1 MTFCGWNG
9 AKYVGGGQCKFF
21 PRKNRAKNFLYTSSP
36 LCYNYQ
42 LFHSY
47 YYVWLLWFKC
57 LWTSNSKIS
66 LVETLFNSSSNGMS
80 YNLKKKYFSDR
91 F

>member
-1 MTFCGWNG
+1 
-9 AKYVGGGQCKFF
+9 
-21 PRKNRAKNFLYTSSP
+21 
-36 LCYNYQ
+36 
-42 LFHSY
+42 
-47 YYVWLLWFKC
+47 